1 MPELLFG
8 RSHQLKHGPFR
19 SLPLTSLLD
28 APHRICGRV
37 AGLPRALLLG
47 PVGQHLIRSRPGRK
61 RLRCTRSS
69 MPEGSLQRRNAGT
82 RAGCQVPDPLHLLLM
97 DAQQVPT
104 LARIQCR
111 LQHDALQRAA
121 TPARV

>member
-1 MPELLFG
+1 MWL
-8 RSHQLKHGPFR
+8 
-19 SLPLTSLLD
+19 LLD
-28 APHRICGRV
+28 AGTSEE
-37 AGLPRALLLG
+37 LPA
-47 PVGQHLIRSRPGRK
+47 
-61 RLRCTRSS
+61 
-69 MPEGSLQRRNAGT
+69 PEGSLQRRNAGT